1 MRWLV
6 GIMRM
11 VKLRILITGII
22 DLECSRQRL
31 INRIINLQNARD
43 IRLEIENYRLAL
55 KDKRGISCN
64 RYNGNKGL
72 VDSNYSLNK
81 RFRILI
87 PPEDDIQRNYVISMD
102 YWCNRRA
109 LDVGD

>member
-1 MRWLV
+1 
-6 GIMRM
+6 M

-22 DLECSRQRL
+22 DLEYSRQRL
-31 INRIINLQNARD
+31 INRIIDLQNARD

-87 PPEDDIQRNYVISMD
+87 PPEDDIQRNYGTSMD
-102 YWCNRRA
+102 YW
-109 LDVGD
+109 